1 MEELKEILEKLSS
14 IESKMEIVLNN
25 YIQNL
30 PKAQREKLKEE
41 LKVLETREWE
51 RRMGDDL

>member
-30 PKAQREKLKEE
+30 PKAQREKLREE